1 MLCLNVNGM
10 GGGRAG
16 ASREDT
22 GLPELEYDGDR
33 GLGRRGSEK

>member
-1 MLCLNVNGM
+1 MLCLTVNGI

-16 ASREDT
+16 GSRKDL

-33 GLGRRGSEK
+33 GLGRQGSER